1 ENRTSVYIATI
12 IIALAGLVTYI
23 NLPKE
28 QFPEVVFPQ
37 IYVSTMY
44 PGTGPT
50 DMENLV
56 TKPLEK
62 QVKSIKDVE
71 KVTSNSL
78 QDFSNIIIEF
88 DTNVDVE
95 VAKQRVKDAVDKAKP
110 DLPTDLPDDPEVIDI
125 DISQIPIMNINLS
138 GNYDLIRLKEY
149 AEDMQDRIEA
159 LPEITR
165 VDIVGALEREIQ
177 INVDLYKMQAS
188 GVSFGDIE
196 QAIASE
202 NVTVSGGQVSVDG
215 MKRSLSVNGEYRDAE
230 KMENILVTSTSGAKV
245 YLRDIADVV

>member
-1 ENRTSVYIATI
+1 MKDIFKEFSGSSWAIENRTSVYIATI
-12 IIALAGLVTYI
+12 IISLAGLLTYI

-28 QFPEVVFPQ
+28 QFPEVVFLQ
-37 IYVSTMY
+37 IYVSTIY

-95 VAKQRVKDAVDKAKP
+95 VAKQRVKDAVDRAKP
-110 DLPTDLPDDPEVIDI
+110 DLPKIGRASSRE
-125 DISQIPIMNINLS
+125 
-138 GNYDLIRLKEY
+138 
-149 AEDMQDRIEA
+149 
-159 LPEITR
+159 R
-165 VDIVGALEREIQ
+165 VWAAAV
-177 INVDLYKMQAS
+177 
-188 GVSFGDIE
+188 
-196 QAIASE
+196 
-202 NVTVSGGQVSVDG
+202 
-215 MKRSLSVNGEYRDAE
+215 
-230 KMENILVTSTSGAKV
+230 
-245 YLRDIADVV
+245 